1 MNGPEHI
8 TAILDEKD
16 SAKVVQ
22 YLQTL
27 VDNADDDGL
36 AKNVYL
42 NQLVELMEFACH
54 NDDEWHSGESILK
67 HTEWVAH
74 DVLSLTAGRDDRQ
87 RRVLFLVALLHDIG
101 KVVTYEVV
109 GGRAR
114 FYSHQDASVWLA
126 EAMIGELKNYA
137 PVDYRRVMETVRLHD
152 SAMILVQGREQS
164 RGSQKYLN
172 WIMREWLYEAGF
184 LDDLVTFTMADT
196 YRSPSRA
203 YVADGMRQVLDDL
216 REVGEKRAKAAQV
229 AERRKSPSPETIRR
243 VRSILVSTA
252 PRFIPLLPDVRAVKK
267 ALGEAGE
274 YGILRLISEW
284 E

>member
-1 MNGPEHI
+1 MTSTDHI

-16 SAKVVQ
+16 PAKVAY

-27 VDNADDDGL
+27 VDNANNDGL

-74 DVLSLTAGRDDRQ
+74 DVLSLTAGREDRE

-126 EAMIGELKNYA
+126 ESMIGELKHDF

-164 RGSQKYLN
+164 RGSKKYLN
-172 WIMREWLYEAGF
+172 WLMREWLYEAGF

-196 YRSPSRA
+196 WRSPSRA
-203 YVADGMRQVLDDL
+203 YVADGMREVLADL
-216 REVGEKRAKAAQV
+216 REAGAKRAEEAQV
-229 AERRKSPSPETIRR
+229 TARRKSPPPETIAR
-243 VRSILVSTA
+243 VRSILVATA
-252 PRFIPLLPDVRAVKK
+252 PKLVPLLPDVKAVKK
-267 ALGEAGE
+267 ALGESRE
-274 YGILRLISEW
+274 YGILRLIREV